1 MRYLEDYNQKN
12 LMKLSFLITAI
23 LVSCSLMGQTIG
35 DWRLHFSYENSIDLI
50 STPNKIYSA
59 TNDAILVFDKDD
71 NTSRSFDKAN
81 ALSDIGVSAI
91 GYASASNTVIV
102 AYNSSNIDLIKGNT
116 IVNMP
121 DIVNDLSSGSKSIN
135 SIYSYQN
142 LVYLNTDFGIVVLDP
157 INEIILST
165 YIIGSTGN
173 PVKVLDC
180 AIFNDTIYAVT
191 AEGLKSAPL
200 SSTNLLDFSSWNHS
214 IQNLPAINFDLI
226 EVFENKLYVVADKQ
240 SLYQYQNGS
249 WNLVYFDSD
258 KEIISLKAS
267 NQLIFI
273 TLEGLDY
280 TIYKTLGNSYESIT
294 TQGVLAPVNAIKDQ
308 NIYFFSD
315 LALGLIRFSNN
326 TPSYLRPSSNPYR
339 SNSFRVSSLNNR
351 VYVSGGGF
359 SAGVDPLGFF
369 EDGFYFLEKN
379 KWTNVN
385 KYNTP
390 GYEIRIQDVTIVKE
404 NPITGLVYAGS
415 MKGLMEYNF
424 NSITVFDDLNS
435 PIEPATD
442 NTFFRMVTAVDF
454 DRQGNTWF
462 INALTNEGLKVKTKN
477 GEWYSYNLGEGPQK
491 YNNLFIDN
499 NGNKWFSRRNE
510 GVIVFREKD
519 DLSNTTNFDF
529 VKLTVNQNLGNLP
542 NNIVNVVTQDK
553 SGAIWIGTNK
563 GVAVFDCPE
572 RIFDP
577 SSPCR
582 VSRRVK
588 STLDEYTEFLFDN
601 DAVRA
606 ITIDGANRKW
616 IGTESGVWLL
626 SASGEDE
633 ILSFNTSNSPLP
645 SNRINDIAIND
656 ETGEVFIATELGLA
670 SYFGDATKGAENHS
684 NLKAFPNPVVP
695 SYTGPISITGLV
707 EGAFVKIVDTRGVL
721 IHEGFAIGGKY
732 VWNGQDFSGRK
743 AATGMYFIFS
753 SNEDGTEKASTKIA
767 FVN

>member
-1 MRYLEDYNQKN
+1 MRFSFIIV
-12 LMKLSFLITAI
+12 LSLISI
-23 LVSCSLMGQTIG
+23 GLFGQSIG
-35 DWRLHFSYENSIDLI
+35 DWRLHFSYENSIDLV

-59 TNDAILVFDKDD
+59 TKDAVLIYDKED
-71 NTSRSFDKAN
+71 NTTRSYDKAN
-81 ALSDIGVSAI
+81 ALSDIGISAI
-91 GYASASNTVIV
+91 GYSASSNTVVV

-116 IVNMP
+116 IINMP

-142 LVYLNTDFGIVVLDP
+142 TMYLSTDFGLVVLDP
-157 INEIILST
+157 NNEIILST

-173 PVKVLDC
+173 PVRVLDC
-180 AIFNDTIYAVT
+180 AILNDTIFAIT

-200 SSTNLLDFSSWNHS
+200 SSPNLLDFSSWNHS
-214 IQNLPAINFDLI
+214 IANLPAFNFNFI
-226 EVFENKLYVVADKQ
+226 EIFQNKLYTVADNQ
-240 SLYQYQNGS
+240 SLYEYHNGL
-249 WNLVYFDSD
+249 WNLIYFNSD
-258 KEIISLKAS
+258 EEIVSLKAS
-267 NQLIFI
+267 DELIFI
-273 TLEGLDY
+273 TLEELS
-280 TIYKTLGNSYESIT
+280 YKVFKTQGISYETIPSD
-294 TQGVLAPVNAIKDQ
+294 VALAPVNAIKE
-308 NIYFFSD
+308 NNTYFFSD
-315 LALGLIRFSNN
+315 LALGLIRFANN
-326 TPSYLRPSSNPYR
+326 TPTYLKPSATPYR
-339 SNSFRVSSLNNR
+339 SNAFRVSSLNNR
-351 VYVSGGGF
+351 VYVAGGGF

-369 EDGFYFLEKN
+369 EEGFYFLEKN
-379 KWTNVN
+379 RWTNVN

-390 GYEIRIQDVTIVKE
+390 GYEIRVQDVAVVKE
-404 NPITGLVYAGS
+404 NPITGLVYAGT

-424 NSITVFDDLNS
+424 NSVNLFDELNS
-435 PIEPATD
+435 PLESAIG
-442 NTFFRMVTAVDF
+442 NSFFTMVTALDF
-454 DRQGNTWF
+454 DRDGNTWM
-462 INALTNEGLKVKTKN
+462 INAVANEGIKVKTKN
-477 GEWYSYNLGEGPQK
+477 GQWFGYNLGEGPQK
-491 YNNLFIDN
+491 YNNLFIDSY
-499 NGNKWFSRRNE
+499 GNKWLSRRNE
-510 GVIVFREKD
+510 GVIVFKESND
-519 DLSNTTNFDF
+519 ISNTTSFDF
-529 VKLTVNQNLGNLP
+529 VKLTVNPNLGNLP

-553 SGAIWIGTNK
+553 NGAIWVGTNK

-577 SSPCR
+577 TSPCR

-721 IHEGFAIGGKY
+721 IHEGFALGGKY